1 VILKTYKNK
10 EHPTCV
16 FQGANSIIFV
26 GTENGNIEFWSL
38 EDDTMLKQME
48 AHCDSKVGISQI
60 IELKQPGALITRGAS
75 SENKKF
81 LVTTAFDKPE
91 FKMWTFDQDKCQL
104 EPHIMIRTSF
114 STGIRFVLETAPE
127 QLVCVDTEKT
137 LKFYD
142 FRHENEKK
150 DADTKKSQIEM
161 IESETEAVFN
171 KADGDRKGYLE

>member
-1 VILKTYKNK
+1 LKTYKNK

-150 DADTKKSQIEM
+150 DADSKKSQIE
-161 IESETEAVFN
+161 
-171 KADGDRKGYLE
+171 